1 LSEIPF
7 PEKNNTNKASAI
19 VGFNSFGS
27 LVWPKENST
36 GIKTPTLLI
45 GGTYDLITP
54 LINEQFRVFYALNNP
69 SNRFLIIEGAS
80 HFSPIRIIKS
90 YEDNNDVFKINET
103 FIGSEPILVQDLST
117 KFIVEFLK
125 NIKDKKIPA
134 VVKNQR
140 DLGLDFH
147 FLDLE
152 TIKEVSKNIGFNNT
166 EFLEGSIE
174 KLDELDKDLNPL
186 IKDKSV
192 DIILSN
198 CVLNLVSPESR
209 SNLLR
214 NIKRVLNDNGRIAI
228 SDIVSNKKVPLR
240 LQNDHDLWTGCI
252 SGAWYEPDFI
262 SDFKELGFKN
272 LEFAERSTEPWKVID
287 DIEFRTV
294 TLVGNI

>member
-1 LSEIPF
+1 MLSLSRS
-7 PEKNNTNKASAI
+7 AS
-19 VGFNSFGS
+19 
-27 LVWPKENST
+27 
-36 GIKTPTLLI
+36 
-45 GGTYDLITP
+45 
-54 LINEQFRVFYALNNP
+54 
-69 SNRFLIIEGAS
+69 
-80 HFSPIRIIKS
+80 
-90 YEDNNDVFKINET
+90 
-103 FIGSEPILVQDLST
+103 
-117 KFIVEFLK
+117 
-125 NIKDKKIPA
+125 
-134 VVKNQR
+134 
-140 DLGLDFH
+140 
-147 FLDLE
+147 
-152 TIKEVSKNIGFNNT
+152 KEVTKNIGFKNT

-186 IKDKSV
+186 IAEKSV

-272 LEFAERSTEPWKVID
+272 LKFAERSAEPWKVIE